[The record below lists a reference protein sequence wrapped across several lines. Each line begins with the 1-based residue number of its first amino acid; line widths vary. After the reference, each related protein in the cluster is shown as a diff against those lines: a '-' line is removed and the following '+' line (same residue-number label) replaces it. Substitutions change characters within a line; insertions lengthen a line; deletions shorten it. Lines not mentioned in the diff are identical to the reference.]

1 MALQFAFVLRDIVAR
16 TVASLFAAMLCLTFL
31 TAAHLLYSFNG
42 RSALLAVDLLA
53 VAAAAVTSIW
63 ILVGMERE
71 TVLSRLRNTTSGRL
85 DINWAFVQR
94 VAVYGV
100 LPLLA
105 VLASLF
111 PEIGNSLFGWLEPLR
126 KLSNF

>member
-1 MALQFAFVLRDIVAR
+1 M
-16 TVASLFAAMLCLTFL
+16 
-31 TAAHLLYSFNG
+31 
-42 RSALLAVDLLA
+42 DLLA
-53 VAAAAVTSIW
+53 VAAGAVTSIW

-71 TVLSRLRNTTSGRL
+71 PVLSWLRNTTPGRL
-85 DINWAFVQR
+85 DFNWAFVQR

-126 KLSNF
+126 KLSSF